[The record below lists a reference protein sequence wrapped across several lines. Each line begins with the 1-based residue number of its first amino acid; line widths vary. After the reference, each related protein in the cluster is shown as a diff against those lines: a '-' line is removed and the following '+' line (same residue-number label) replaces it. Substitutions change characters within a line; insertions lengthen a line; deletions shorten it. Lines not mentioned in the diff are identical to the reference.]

1 MNQFQANLFTP
12 YLFPPNLFTSN
23 PNGGNKF
30 KFRQH
35 PFLKNKFRQ
44 NIMIVKFLYTK
55 GPNGHFPAIA
65 YNTGKMDKNKGE
77 LMKVANFG
85 TLQGLG
91 ILRPQD
97 YRQYLKMVSA
107 TNKAV
112 KKPQF
117 HVAISAGGRSYNKNE
132 LTEIATQWMERM
144 GYGKQPYLIIF
155 HKDTLNNHVHIV
167 STRVDKQGKKIRD
180 SYEQIRGQAQMNIV
194 LGLDEKHDAKADVA
208 NALAYQFA
216 TKAQFMMILESKGYV
231 LREVGT
237 MVQVI
242 KFGRQQAEIELKA
255 IEGRLSNYHPDTAR
269 KVQLKALFHKYAA
282 LYSTA
287 LTKER
292 NTYSSPFSTFLR
304 EKFGIDLLFHAS
316 GDKPPYGFTVIE
328 HAEKQVFKGGEIM
341 PLKELLDKQQVPHE
355 TASEIAIDPNAEKD
369 AVSREKAD
377 YYSALLK
384 AALHNYPDLI
394 QGLHHQG
401 LVIYRNGESF
411 YLHDPGA
418 GISIGLDDLLD
429 KKDYN
434 LIVENFSQSQEIS
447 AELYRQ
453 HHLRGFNLASD
464 IDDEAIHGRN
474 RRRKKKARTNTR

>member
-1 MNQFQANLFTP
+1 
-12 YLFPPNLFTSN
+12 
-23 PNGGNKF
+23 
-30 KFRQH
+30 
-35 PFLKNKFRQ
+35 
-44 NIMIVKFLYTK
+44 MIVKFLYTK
-55 GPNGHFPAIA
+55 GPNGHFPAIL

-117 HVAISAGGRSYNKNE
+117 HVAISAAGRSYNKNE
-132 LTEIATQWMERM
+132 LTEIATQWLERM

-194 LGLDEKHDAKADVA
+194 MGLDEKHDAKADVA
-208 NALAYQFA
+208 KALAYQFA

-231 LREVGT
+231 LREAGA
-237 MVQVI
+237 MLQVI
-242 KFGRQQAEIELKA
+242 KFGKQQGVIELKA
-255 IEGRLSNYHPDTAR
+255 IEERLGNYQSDTAR

-282 LYSTA
+282 LHSTA

-292 NTYSSPFSTFLR
+292 KTYSSAFSTVLKER
-304 EKFGIDLLFHAS
+304 FGIELLFHAS
-316 GDKPPYGFTVIE
+316 GDKPPYGFTVID
-328 HAEKQVFKGGEIM
+328 HAGKQVLKGGEIM
-341 PLKELLDKQQVPHE
+341 PLKELLSQQAVANEEPETNTDLNVP
-355 TASEIAIDPNAEKD
+355 INA
-369 AVSREKAD
+369 VPREMAD

-394 QGLHHQG
+394 QGLQHQG
-401 LVIYRNGESF
+401 LVIYRIGESF

-418 GISIGLDDLLD
+418 NISIGLEDLLD
-429 KKDYN
+429 EKDYN
-434 LIVENFSQSQEIS
+434 LIVENFSQLQEIS
-447 AELYRQ
+447 EELYRQ
-453 HHLRGFNLASD
+453 HHHLRGFNLASD

>member
-1 MNQFQANLFTP
+1 
-12 YLFPPNLFTSN
+12 
-23 PNGGNKF
+23 
-30 KFRQH
+30 
-35 PFLKNKFRQ
+35 
-44 NIMIVKFLYTK
+44 MIVKFLYTK

-85 TLQGLG
+85 ALQGLG
-91 ILRPQD
+91 MLRPQD

-117 HVAISAGGRSYNKNE
+117 HVAISAGGRSYDKNE

-155 HKDTLNNHVHIV
+155 HKDTSNNHVHIV
-167 STRVDKQGKKIRD
+167 STRVNRQGKKIRD

-208 NALAYQFA
+208 SALAYQFA

-231 LREVGT
+231 LREAGT
-237 MVQVI
+237 MMQVI
-242 KFGRQQAEIELKA
+242 KFGKQQGEIELKA
-255 IEGRLSNYHPDTAR
+255 IEDKLGNYRQDAVR
-269 KVQLKALFHKYAA
+269 NVQLKALFYKYAA
-282 LYSTA
+282 LHSTA

-292 NTYSSPFSTFLR
+292 KTYSSPFSTFLK

-316 GDKPPYGFTVIE
+316 GDKPPYGFTVID
-328 HAEKQVFKGGEIM
+328 HAGKQVFKGGEII
-341 PLKELLDKQQVPHE
+341 PLKELLALQAVSHE
-355 TASEIAIDPNAEKD
+355 KALETGIDPNAPKET
-369 AVSREKAD
+369 VLGEKAS

-394 QGLHHQG
+394 QGLQHQG
-401 LVIYRNGESF
+401 LVIYRHGESF

-418 GISIGLDDLLD
+418 KISIRLEDLLD
-429 KKDYN
+429 DKDYN
-434 LIVENFSQSQEIS
+434 LVVENFSQSQDIS
-447 AELYRQ
+447 EELCRQ
-453 HHLRGFNLASD
+453 HHHLRGFNLASD

>member
-1 MNQFQANLFTP
+1 
-12 YLFPPNLFTSN
+12 
-23 PNGGNKF
+23 
-30 KFRQH
+30 
-35 PFLKNKFRQ
+35 
-44 NIMIVKFLYTK
+44 MIVKFLYTK

-117 HVAISAGGRSYNKNE
+117 HVAISAGGRSYDKNE

-144 GYGKQPYLIIF
+144 GYGMQPYLIIF

-194 LGLDEKHDAKADVA
+194 LGLNEKHGAESDVA
-208 NALAYQFA
+208 GALAYQFA

-231 LREVGT
+231 LREAGT
-237 MVQVI
+237 MMQVI
-242 KFGRQQAEIELKA
+242 KFGKQQGEIELRA
-255 IEGRLSNYHPDTAR
+255 IEERLSNYRQDAGR

-282 LYSTA
+282 LHSTA

-292 NTYSSPFSTFLR
+292 KTYCSAFSIVLK
-304 EKFGIDLLFHAS
+304 EKFGIELLFHAS
-316 GDKPPYGFTVIE
+316 GDKPPYGFTVID
-328 HAEKQVFKGGEIM
+328 HAGKQVFKGGEII
-341 PLKELLDKQQVPHE
+341 PLKELLALQAVSNGNVLE
-355 TASEIAIDPNAEKD
+355 TGIDPNTQIETVAAEKT
-369 AVSREKAD
+369 S

-394 QGLHHQG
+394 QGLQHQG
-401 LVIYRNGESF
+401 LVICRNGESF
-411 YLHDPGA
+411 YLHDPGTN
-418 GISIGLDDLLD
+418 ISIGLEDLLD
-429 KKDYN
+429 EKDYN

-447 AELYRQ
+447 EELYRQ
-453 HHLRGFNLASD
+453 PHLRGFNLASD

>member
-1 MNQFQANLFTP
+1 
-12 YLFPPNLFTSN
+12 
-23 PNGGNKF
+23 
-30 KFRQH
+30 
-35 PFLKNKFRQ
+35 
-44 NIMIVKFLYTK
+44 MIVKFLYTK
-55 GPNGHFPAIA
+55 GPNGHFPAIL

-77 LMKVANFG
+77 LMRVANFG

-155 HKDTLNNHVHIV
+155 HKDTSNNHVHIV

-194 LGLDEKHDAKADVA
+194 LGLDEKHDAKADI
-208 NALAYQFA
+208 ALALVYQFA

-231 LREVGT
+231 LREAGT
-237 MVQVI
+237 MMQVI
-242 KFGRQQAEIELKA
+242 KFGKQQGEIELKA
-255 IEGRLSNYHPDTAR
+255 IEDKLGNYRQDAGR

-282 LYSTA
+282 LHSTA

-292 NTYSSPFSTFLR
+292 NTYSSPFSTFLE
-304 EKFGIDLLFHAS
+304 EKFGIELLFHAS
-316 GDKPPYGFTVIE
+316 GDKPPYGYTVID
-328 HAEKQVFKGGEIM
+328 HAGKQVLKGGEIM
-341 PLKELLDKQQVPHE
+341 PLKELLALQAISQEKVLE
-355 TASEIAIDPNAEKD
+355 TAIDPRAEKA
-369 AVSREKAD
+369 AVPREKAD
-377 YYSALLK
+377 YYSVLLR
-384 AALHNYPDLI
+384 AALHNYPDLV
-394 QGLHHQG
+394 QGLQHQG

-418 GISIGLDDLLD
+418 GISIGLEDLLD
-429 KKDYN
+429 EKDYN

-447 AELYRQ
+447 DELYQQ

>member
-1 MNQFQANLFTP
+1 
-12 YLFPPNLFTSN
+12 
-23 PNGGNKF
+23 
-30 KFRQH
+30 
-35 PFLKNKFRQ
+35 
-44 NIMIVKFLYTK
+44 MIVKFLYTK
-55 GPNGHFPAIA
+55 GSNGHFPAIA

-117 HVAISAGGRSYNKNE
+117 HVAISAGGRSFNKNE

-155 HKDTLNNHVHIV
+155 HKDTWNNHVHVV

-194 LGLDEKHDAKADVA
+194 LGLDEKHDAKSDIA

-216 TKAQFMMILESKGYV
+216 TKAQFMMILESRGYT
-231 LREVGT
+231 LKEQSG
-237 MVQVI
+237 QFLVI
-242 KFGRQQAEIELKA
+242 KFGKRQGEVNISA
-255 IEGRLSNYHPDTAR
+255 IEERLAAYAPDDNR
-269 KVQLKALFHKYAA
+269 KVQLKALFHKYTA
-282 LYSTA
+282 LYSTELIKARSGYGSAFSAA
-287 LTKER
+287 LKER
-292 NTYSSPFSTFLR
+292 
-304 EKFGIDLLFHAS
+304 FGIDLLFHAS
-316 GDKPPYGFTVIE
+316 GDKPPYGFTIIDNPG
-328 HAEKQVFKGGEIM
+328 KQVFKGGEIM
-341 PLKELLDKQQVPHE
+341 PLKELLALQ
-355 TASEIAIDPNAEKD
+355 
-369 AVSREKAD
+369 AVSHEQELGTGIAPNVQNENVPGEKAP

-394 QGLHHQG
+394 QGLQHQG

-418 GISIGLDDLLD
+418 NVSIGLEDLLD
-429 KKDYN
+429 EKDYN

-447 AELYRQ
+447 EELYRQ
-453 HHLRGFNLASD
+453 HHHLRGFNLASD